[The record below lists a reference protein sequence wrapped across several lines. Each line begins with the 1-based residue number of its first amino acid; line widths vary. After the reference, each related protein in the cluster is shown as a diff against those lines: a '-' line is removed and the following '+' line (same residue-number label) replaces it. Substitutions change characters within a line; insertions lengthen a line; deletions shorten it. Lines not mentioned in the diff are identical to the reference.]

1 MIIINIKFINEGIVF
16 TLAMEEAVKAETKKL
31 EKYGVTSLRIRADRQ
46 PRHQVVVSAVCVSDR
61 AEGFA
66 AKAEADDFYK
76 AVPAVV
82 EKLRRQ
88 LRAEKTK
95 VLSKREKAKKEEKV
109 LEETQ
114 VESIRDRVDEAIV
127 EAVLGTCFKIANSY
141 FPGCTSPIVKNL
153 MESESAASD
162 LADIIGTL
170 SDAVPDAMEELFG
183 HSESDKP
190 DEYDAAVSEVVNDPY
205 FRLLMDGAC
214 TDAILDFLSDQL
226 CEEMEVA

>member
-16 TLAMEEAVKAETKKL
+16 TPAMEEAVKAEAKKL

-46 PRHQVVVSAVCVSDR
+46 SHHQVAVSAVCVSDT

-88 LRAEKTK
+88 LRTEKTK
-95 VLSKREKAKKEEKV
+95 VLSKREKTKKEEKV

-127 EAVLGTCFKIANSY
+127 EAVLGTCFKIANAY
-141 FPGCTSPIVKNL
+141 FPACTPPIVNNL
-153 MESESAASD
+153 TQSEAAARD
-162 LADIIGTL
+162 LADIMDTL
-170 SDAVPDAMEELFG
+170 SHAVSDRMEELFG
-183 HSESDKP
+183 HSESDDP
-190 DEYDAAVSEVVNDPY
+190 DEYDIAVSEVVNDPY

-214 TDAILDFLSDQL
+214 TDAILDFLSDQVR
-226 CEEMEVA
+226 EELEVA